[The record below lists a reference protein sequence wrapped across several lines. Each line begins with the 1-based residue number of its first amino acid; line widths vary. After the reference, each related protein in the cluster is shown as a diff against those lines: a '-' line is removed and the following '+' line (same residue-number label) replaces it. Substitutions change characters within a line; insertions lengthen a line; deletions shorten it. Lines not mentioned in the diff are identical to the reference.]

1 MEDQTRSLSEVAG
14 LMGVS
19 ERTVRRW
26 IKAGRIKAYKPG
38 RDYRIPETGL
48 RAFIEESEISPK
60 DKAPPSLEP
69 TFNDVLVEDRRFAE
83 LNRWIDYAELRAE
96 AWEEQAER
104 EQSPLLADWQT
115 AVEWDS
121 EVSKEAFALMQVI
134 DQDLWPFAAG
144 QTLDAAQVQ
153 QVEQITATVDRLWA
167 VSKKVN
173 SRALAAVARKGKD
186 MGDTAKISRARRATE
201 ERAERQRGVA
211 EDLTRRTR
219 ELSA

>member
-26 IKAGRIKAYKPG
+26 IKAGRLKAYKPG

-60 DKAPPSLEP
+60 EPAPPSLEP
-69 TFNDVLVEDRRFAE
+69 TFNDVLAEDRRFAE
-83 LNRWIDYAELRAE
+83 LNQWIGYAELRAE

-104 EQSPLLADWQT
+104 EQNPLFVDWQT
-115 AVEWDS
+115 AAEWDS

-134 DQDLWPFAAG
+134 DRDLWPFADG
-144 QTLDAAQVQ
+144 QTLDAAQVR
-153 QVEQITATVDRLWA
+153 QVERITTTVDLLWA
-167 VSKKVN
+167 ASKKVN
-173 SRALAAVARKGKD
+173 SRMLAAVAEVGKALS
-186 MGDTAKISRARRATE
+186 DTDKISRARRTAE
-201 ERAERQRGVA
+201 ERAEKQRAAA
-211 EDLTRRTR
+211 EEIKGRAR